1 MVQPP
6 LKEMDYN
13 FSQKLDRI
21 DVNGQEQQ
29 PIIINEEIFKNRI
42 KDGFFI
48 EAGAFDGETF
58 SNTLFFEL
66 KKNWTGLLV
75 EPNPDAFEILQM
87 KVSKTNTVQK
97 ALDKSHQK
105 WYMSQNKE
113 LEDIFWTFL
122 SPSEPFWTDLRYY
135 RLFELI

>member
-1 MVQPP
+1 
-6 LKEMDYN
+6 MDYN

-122 SPSEPFWTDLRYY
+122 SPSEPFWADLRYY

>member
-1 MVQPP
+1 
-6 LKEMDYN
+6 MDYN

-66 KKNWTGLLV
+66 KQNWTGLLV
-75 EPNPDAFEILQM
+75 EPNPDVFQM
-87 KVSKTNTVQK
+87 LTVKVRYQYGCLSTN
-97 ALDKSHQK
+97 
-105 WYMSQNKE
+105 
-113 LEDIFWTFL
+113 IF
-122 SPSEPFWTDLRYY
+122 
-135 RLFELI
+135 

>member
-1 MVQPP
+1 
-6 LKEMDYN
+6 MDYN

-66 KKNWTGLLV
+66 KQNWTGLLV
-75 EPNPDAFEILQM
+75 EPNPDVFQM
-87 KVSKTNTVQK
+87 LNVKVK
-97 ALDKSHQK
+97 
-105 WYMSQNKE
+105 
-113 LEDIFWTFL
+113 
-122 SPSEPFWTDLRYY
+122 
-135 RLFELI
+135 

>member
-21 DVNGQEQQ
+21 DVKGQEQQ

>member
-1 MVQPP
+1 
-6 LKEMDYN
+6 MDYN

-97 ALDKSHQK
+97 ALDKSRQK
-105 WYMSQNKE
+105 WYE
-113 LEDIFWTFL
+113 
-122 SPSEPFWTDLRYY
+122 SE
-135 RLFELI
+135 

>member
-1 MVQPP
+1 
-6 LKEMDYN
+6 MDYN

-87 KVSKTNTVQK
+87 KVGIKNKYSPNGFGQK
-97 ALDKSHQK
+97 
-105 WYMSQNKE
+105 
-113 LEDIFWTFL
+113 
-122 SPSEPFWTDLRYY
+122 SPKMVYESE
-135 RLFELI
+135 

>member
-1 MVQPP
+1 
-6 LKEMDYN
+6 MDYN

-66 KKNWTGLLV
+66 KKN
-75 EPNPDAFEILQM
+75 
-87 KVSKTNTVQK
+87 
-97 ALDKSHQK
+97 
-105 WYMSQNKE
+105 
-113 LEDIFWTFL
+113 
-122 SPSEPFWTDLRYY
+122 
-135 RLFELI
+135 

>member
-1 MVQPP
+1 
-6 LKEMDYN
+6 MDYN

-21 DVNGQEQQ
+21 DVKGQEQQ

-87 KVSKTNTVQK
+87 KVSKTNRVQK
-97 ALDKSHQK
+97 LTYPGGGGTH
-105 WYMSQNKE
+105 
-113 LEDIFWTFL
+113 FHFL
-122 SPSEPFWTDLRYY
+122 
-135 RLFELI
+135 

>member
-1 MVQPP
+1 MSLEKSVVQPVIAFQNINWIYFQVIKETYLVQPP

-66 KKNWTGLLV
+66 KKN
-75 EPNPDAFEILQM
+75 
-87 KVSKTNTVQK
+87 
-97 ALDKSHQK
+97 
-105 WYMSQNKE
+105 
-113 LEDIFWTFL
+113 
-122 SPSEPFWTDLRYY
+122 
-135 RLFELI
+135 

>member
-1 MVQPP
+1 MVPP
-6 LKEMDYN
+6 PSKEIEYN
-13 FSQKLDRI
+13 FSQKI
-21 DVNGQEQQ
+21 DLLNINGQEQQ
-29 PIIINEEIFKNRI
+29 PIYINEEIFKNRI

-87 KVSKTNTVQK
+87 KVGIK
-97 ALDKSHQK
+97 
-105 WYMSQNKE
+105 NKY
-113 LEDIFWTFL
+113 
-122 SPSEPFWTDLRYY
+122 SPNGFGQESPKMVYESE
-135 RLFELI
+135 

>member
-1 MVQPP
+1 
-6 LKEMDYN
+6 MDYN

-66 KKNWTGLLV
+66 KQNWTGLVV
-75 EPNPDAFEILQM
+75 EPNPDAFEILQK
-87 KVSKTNTVQK
+87 KVS
-97 ALDKSHQK
+97 
-105 WYMSQNKE
+105 
-113 LEDIFWTFL
+113 
-122 SPSEPFWTDLRYY
+122 
-135 RLFELI
+135 

>member
-1 MVQPP
+1 
-6 LKEMDYN
+6 MDYN

-87 KVSKTNTVQK
+87 KVSKTNTVQT